1 MLLLIFTIFIRIER
15 MMNMLKKRVLS
26 VLLAAAMLPIC
37 GSYTGVV
44 KVPSAVA
51 AEDSEAAQTRPM
63 TLDDVRALSTKG
75 EGLRWSDF
83 DEFEGEPFFIGKV
96 KYCTFIMDDGYGLSV
111 QGEPDK
117 ELVKAHLFRY
127 VYDPG
132 YPKIDI
138 RRDDVESFIEQ
149 MTTQTL
155 GTQSALKT
163 TTSKTTTSTATTSK
177 NTTTTTAVTTSSAEV
192 TSTSTKKTMNM
203 DEVRKLAKK
212 GMDLTW
218 EDLAPYGC
226 KTTGDGIHS
235 AAHDFYFGDGYCF
248 SVCGQPPVKLQTVE
262 LFYKDRSNSIDI
274 RTGDIDLF
282 IRQNTAEEVPDIGCT
297 FDEIRAMSTEQ
308 VEELFA
314 ARGLTDKDFYQ
325 VYCQDYTPEDA
336 VDHGIMRCSIMLK
349 PDNYMINLTK
359 GELVTKTSSLKEAR
373 MLPRETDFAWKTATV
388 LKSLGLPEDLFSV
401 YVNTENMV
409 GRFEPSGEYTYGI
422 YCDCYLDCYEYDP
435 VKCANLVGA
444 AMNYAQ
450 LNPDFAF
457 IRSDISGAGSAPIK
471 DSRFSIEEHC
481 VQFNET
487 VDAAWVLTNYS
498 YDEGSMD
505 KNYKFYPSDGGK
517 YLLLT
522 LDYSADVSELA
533 DQPDMP
539 GVDCTMQSYIIECR
553 DGRIR
558 VIPDKEYTFPYPET
572 EEEIQ
577 ASLAQKEAIFA
588 KAFELMDSDHFFQC
602 IRLRGVDNGLTNIM
616 HIRSSSDGKVF
627 VSREDTEG
635 TVELLPAAEDKEA
648 GTKRFAVN
656 GSYMIGDERDY
667 SKPETEIRISKT
679 DNDNIITYDVEESV
693 GVLMPTTLKMRCY
706 KKGDVSGDKSFN
718 VADIVLL
725 QRWLLGKKPE
735 NFKNWKAADL
745 NGDDVIDVFDLTA
758 AKRYLVE
765 TM

>member
-1 MLLLIFTIFIRIER
+1 

-26 VLLAAAMLPIC
+26 VLLAAAMLPLC

-44 KVPSAVA
+44 KVTYAVA

-83 DEFEGEPFFIGKV
+83 DEFEGDKFFIGKV
-96 KYCTFIMDDGYGLSV
+96 KYCTFHMDDGYGLSV

-138 RRDDVESFIEQ
+138 RRDDVESFIEH

-155 GTQSALKT
+155 GTQSDLKT
-163 TTSKTTTSTATTSK
+163 TTSKTTTSTTTTSK
-177 NTTTTTAVTTSSAEV
+177 TTTTTTTAVTTSAAEA
-192 TSTSTKKTMNM
+192 TSTSTKKRMNM
-203 DEVRKLAKK
+203 DEVRELSKK

-282 IRQNTAEEVPDIGCT
+282 IQQNTAGDVPDFGYT
-297 FDEIRAMSTEQ
+297 YDEIKVMTTAQ
-308 VEELFA
+308 VEEIFA
-314 ARGLTDKDFYQ
+314 ARGLTGDHYD
-325 VYCQDYTPEDA
+325 VCCQDYTSMPEGL
-336 VDHGIMRCSIMLK
+336 VDKMRFSVFFK
-349 PDNYMINLTK
+349 PENYMINLTD
-359 GELVTKTSSLKEAR
+359 GELVTRVDSKKDIDK
-373 MLPRETDFAWKTATV
+373 LPKDTDFVWRNAKV
-388 LKSLGLPEDLFSV
+388 LKSLGLPEDIFDVNISTFS
-401 YVNTENMV
+401 MLDPDA
-409 GRFEPSGEYTYGI
+409 PSGDFSYGV
-422 YCDCYLDCYEYDP
+422 YCKCTLICKEKDT
-435 VKCANLVGA
+435 VKEANLLSA

-457 IRSDISGAGSAPIK
+457 ISSELNNSPEQPETPD

-481 VQFNET
+481 VQFKDA
-487 VDAAWVLTNYS
+487 VDAAWVLTNDS

-505 KNYKFYPSDGGK
+505 KAYKFYPSDGGK

-522 LDYSADVSELA
+522 LDYSEDVRELA
-533 DQPDMP
+533 EQPDMP
-539 GVDCTMQSYIIECR
+539 GVDCTMQSYIVECSSGKITVR
-553 DGRIR
+553 
-558 VIPDKEYTFPYPET
+558 PDKEYAFPYPVT
-572 EEEIQ
+572 EEEVQ
-577 ASLAQKEAIFA
+577 ESLAQKETIFA
-588 KAFELMDSDHFFQC
+588 KAFELMGSDHFFQC
-602 IRLRGVDNGLTNIM
+602 IRLRGVDNGFTNILQ
-616 HIRSSSDGKVF
+616 IRSSSDGKVS
-627 VSREDTEG
+627 VSREDTDG
-635 TVELLPAAEDKEA
+635 TSVNTELLPAAEDKEA
-648 GTKRFAVN
+648 GTKRFTVN
-656 GSYMIGDERDY
+656 GSFMIGDERDH
-667 SKPETEIRISKT
+667 SKPVTEISISKT
-679 DNDNIITYDVEESV
+679 EKDEITSYDVTESF
-693 GVLMPTTLKMRCY
+693 GLLMPSSLKVSTF
-706 KKGDVSGDKSFN
+706 KKGDVSGDGSFN

-725 QRWLLGKKPE
+725 QRWLLGQNPE

-758 AKRYLVE
+758 AKKYLVE